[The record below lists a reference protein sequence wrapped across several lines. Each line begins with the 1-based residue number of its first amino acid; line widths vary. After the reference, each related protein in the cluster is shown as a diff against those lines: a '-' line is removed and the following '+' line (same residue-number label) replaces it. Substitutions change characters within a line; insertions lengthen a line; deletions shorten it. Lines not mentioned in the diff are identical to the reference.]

1 MQPVMRSGYDI
12 IEKARSDTSRLEG
25 GPVMSTALPLKQFV
39 DARKPSIAE
48 TFEHLHAN
56 PEISWKEVQTTRYLV
71 ERMRSLGLRVTTFDD
86 CTGLVA
92 EWGEGKPVVGL
103 RTDIDALW
111 QEVDGE
117 WRANHSCGHD
127 AHMTL
132 VVEAVESLMASG
144 YQPPGTVKILF
155 QPAEEKGTG
164 ALALVKKGVVDDIDF
179 LYGVHLRP
187 IQEMAGGTAGPA
199 IYNGAAM
206 FLYGEITGVSAHG
219 ARPHL
224 GVNAIEVASA
234 IVNGLGQV
242 HTNPIVPATVKM
254 TMLTAGGES
263 YNIIPD
269 KARFAL
275 DLRAQTNQAMDD
287 LVKRVRQVIDGVAV
301 SFQAQI
307 EVESGSRM
315 VAAEVDEQAK
325 QLMEQAIV
333 DVLGEEYLRPAP
345 ISPGAEDFHYYTVER
360 PQIKAT
366 MLALGC
372 DLQPGLH
379 HPHMQFDRSALA
391 QGVEILARVVVRTF
405 KHVLD

>member
-1 MQPVMRSGYDI
+1 MFDSVAWKEIVAARMQAID
-12 IEKARSDTSRLEG
+12 
-25 GPVMSTALPLKQFV
+25 
-39 DARKPSIAE
+39 E
-48 TFEHLHAN
+48 TFRHLHAN
-56 PEISWKEVQTTRYLV
+56 PETSWQEVETTRYLAK
-71 ERMRSLGLRVTTFDD
+71 RMRALGLKVTTFSD

-127 AHMTL
+127 AHMTMI
-132 VVEAVESLMASG
+132 VETVEALIGSG
-144 YQPPGTVKILF
+144 YEPPGTLKVLF

-164 ALALVKKGVVDDIDF
+164 ALKLVEKGVVDDIDY

-187 IQEMAGGTAGPA
+187 IQEMANGTAGPA

-224 GVNAIEVASA
+224 GINAIEVAGA
-234 IVNGLGQV
+234 IISGMGQIHV
-242 HTNPIVPATVKM
+242 DPMVPATVKM
-254 TMLTAGGES
+254 TMLQAGGDS

-275 DLRAQTNQAMDD
+275 DLRAQTNQAMDE
-287 LVKRVRQVIDGVAV
+287 LIGRVRRVIEGIAL
-301 SFQAQI
+301 SYQATI
-307 EVESGSRM
+307 ALTPGSRM
-315 VAAEVDEQAK
+315 VAAEVDEEAK
-325 QLMEQAIV
+325 GLMEQAIV
-333 DVLGEEYLRPAP
+333 DVLGRDKLRAAP
-345 ISPGAEDFHYYTVER
+345 VSPGAEDFHFYTVER
-360 PQIKAT
+360 PHIKAT

-379 HPHMQFDRSALA
+379 HPQMKFERSAL
-391 QGVEILARVVVRTF
+391 QSGVEILGRVVMRTF
-405 KHVLD
+405 AQSAEKAAR

>member
-1 MQPVMRSGYDI
+1 
-12 IEKARSDTSRLEG
+12 
-25 GPVMSTALPLKQFV
+25 MSTGMSIQQTV
-39 DARKPSIAE
+39 TTRKEAIAE
-48 TFEHLHAN
+48 TFRHLHEN
-56 PEISWKEVQTTRYLV
+56 PEISWKEVETTRYLA
-71 ERMRSLGLRVTTFDD
+71 ERMRALGLRVTTFDD

-111 QEVDGE
+111 QEVNGE

-132 VVEAVESLMASG
+132 IVETVEALKASG
-144 YQPPGTVKILF
+144 YQPPGTLKILF

-164 ALALVKKGVVDDIDF
+164 ALKLVEKGVVDDIDF

-187 IQEMAGGTAGPA
+187 IQEMENGTAGPA

-206 FLYGEITGVSAHG
+206 FLYGKIYGVAAHG

-224 GVNAIEVASA
+224 GINAIEVAGA
-234 IVNGLGQV
+234 IISGLGQV
-242 HTNPIVPATVKM
+242 HINPMVPATVKM
-254 TMLTAGGES
+254 TMLQAGGES

-269 KARFAL
+269 KAHFAL
-275 DLRAQTNQAMDD
+275 DLRAQTNEAMDT
-287 LVKRVRQVIDGVAV
+287 LVNRVQQMINGVAE
-301 SFQAQI
+301 SFQARV

-315 VAAEVDEQAK
+315 VAAEVDDQAK
-325 QLMEQAIV
+325 AIMEQAIV
-333 DVLGEEYLRPAP
+333 DVLGKENLRAAP
-345 ISPGAEDFHYYTVER
+345 VSPGAEDFHYYTVER

-372 DLQPGLH
+372 DLVPGLH
-379 HPHMQFDRSALA
+379 HPLMHFDRSALEK
-391 QGVEILARVVVRTF
+391 GVAILCQAVVRTF
-405 KHVLD
+405 EKM

>member
-1 MQPVMRSGYDI
+1 
-12 IEKARSDTSRLEG
+12 
-25 GPVMSTALPLKQFV
+25 MSVAISLKQAV
-39 DARKPSIAE
+39 TAREAAIAE
-48 TFEHLHAN
+48 TFRHLHAN
-56 PEISWKEVQTTRYLV
+56 PEISWKEAETTRYLA
-71 ERMRSLGLRVTTFDD
+71 ERMRALGLAVTTFDD

-132 VVEAVESLMASG
+132 VVEAVESLIAAG
-144 YQPPGTVKILF
+144 YQPLGKVKILF

-164 ALALVKKGVVDDIDF
+164 ALKLLEKGVVDDIDF

-187 IQEMAGGTAGPA
+187 IQEMKGGHAGPA

-224 GVNAIEVASA
+224 GINAIEVANA
-234 IVNGLGQV
+234 IITGISQV
-242 HTNPIVPATVKM
+242 HIDPTVPSSVKM
-254 TMLTAGGES
+254 TMLQAGGES

-275 DLRAQTNQAMDD
+275 DLRAQTNQAMDE
-287 LVKRVRQVIDGVAV
+287 LIARVRRVIEGAAL
-301 SFQAQI
+301 SFGAAI
-307 EVESGSRM
+307 DIREGSRM
-315 VAAEVDEQAK
+315 VAAEVSEEAK
-325 QLMEQAIV
+325 QLMEQAII
-333 DVLGEEYLRPAP
+333 DVLGEENLRPAP
-345 ISPGAEDFHYYTVER
+345 VSPGAEDFHYYTVER

-372 DLQPGLH
+372 DLSPGLH
-379 HPHMQFDRSALA
+379 HPHMRFDQGALVK
-391 QGVEILARVVVRTF
+391 GVEILARVVVKTF
-405 KHVLD
+405 DHLA

>member
-1 MQPVMRSGYDI
+1 
-12 IEKARSDTSRLEG
+12 
-25 GPVMSTALPLKQFV
+25 MSTTLKQTV
-39 DARKPSIAE
+39 TAREASIAE
-48 TFEHLHAN
+48 TFRHLHAN
-56 PEISWKEVQTTRYLV
+56 PEISWKEVQTTRYLAD
-71 ERMRSLGLRVTTFDD
+71 RMRSLGLRVTTFED

-132 VVEAVESLMASG
+132 IVEAVESLIASG
-144 YQPPGTVKILF
+144 YRPEGTVKILF

-164 ALALVKKGVVDDIDF
+164 AVKLVEKGVVDDIDY

-187 IQEMAGGTAGPA
+187 IQEMKGGLAGPA

-206 FLYGEITGVSAHG
+206 FLYGEITGVAAHG

-224 GVNAIEVASA
+224 GINAIEAASA
-234 IVNGLGQV
+234 IVTGIGQV
-242 HTNPIVPATVKM
+242 HTDPTVPATVKM
-254 TMLTAGGES
+254 TMLQAGGES

-287 LVKRVRQVIDGVAV
+287 LLARVRQVIDGVAV

-307 EVESGSRM
+307 DVQMGSRM
-315 VAAEVDEQAK
+315 VAAEVSDEAK
-325 QLMEQAIV
+325 ALLEQSII
-333 DVLGEEYLRPAP
+333 DVLGEENLRPAP
-345 ISPGAEDFHYYTVER
+345 VSPGAEDFHFYTVER

-372 DLQPGLH
+372 DLAPGLH
-379 HPHMQFDRSALA
+379 HPHMQFDEKALVK
-391 QGVEILARVVVRTF
+391 GVEILANVVVRTF
-405 KHVLD
+405 EKLK

>member
-1 MQPVMRSGYDI
+1 MAQ
-12 IEKARSDTSRLEG
+12 T
-25 GPVMSTALPLKQFV
+25 LPLKQAV
-39 DARKPSIAE
+39 AVREPSIAE
-48 TFEHLHAN
+48 TFNHLHAN
-56 PEISWKEVQTTRYLV
+56 PEISWQEVQTTRYLA

-127 AHMTL
+127 AHMTI
-132 VVEAVESLMASG
+132 VVEAVESLVASG
-144 YQPPGTVKILF
+144 YRPPGTLRILF

-164 ALALVKKGVVDDIDF
+164 ALKLIEKGVVDAIDF

-187 IQEMAGGTAGPA
+187 IQEMAAGQAGPA

-206 FLYGEITGVSAHG
+206 FVTGEITGVAAHG

-224 GVNAIEVASA
+224 GINAIEVASA
-234 IVNGLGQV
+234 IVSGIGQI
-242 HTNPIVPATVKM
+242 HTNPVVPATVKM
-254 TMLTAGGES
+254 TMLAAGGES

-287 LVKRVRQVIDGVAV
+287 LLARVRQVIDGVAV

-307 EVESGSRM
+307 EIETGSRM
-315 VAAEVDEQAK
+315 VAAEVDDEAK
-325 QLMEQAIV
+325 RLMELAIA
-333 DVLGEEYLRPAP
+333 DVLGEENVKPAP
-345 ISPGAEDFHYYTVER
+345 VSPGAEDFHYYAVER

-372 DLQPGLH
+372 DLKPGLH
-379 HPHMQFDRSALA
+379 HPHMQFQRSSLA
-391 QGVEILARVVVRTF
+391 HGVEIMARVVVRTF
-405 KHVLD
+405 EHAWKVRADRT

>member
-1 MQPVMRSGYDI
+1 
-12 IEKARSDTSRLEG
+12 
-25 GPVMSTALPLKQFV
+25 MSTTFSLKQTV
-39 DARKPSIAE
+39 TARESSIAE
-48 TFEHLHAN
+48 TFRHLHAN
-56 PEISWKEVQTTRYLV
+56 PEISWKEVETTRYLAD
-71 ERMRSLGLRVTTFDD
+71 RMRALGLRVTTFED

-111 QEVDGE
+111 QEVNGE

-132 VVEAVESLMASG
+132 IVEAVESLIASG
-144 YQPPGTVKILF
+144 YQPHGTVKILF

-164 ALALVKKGVVDDIDF
+164 ALKLIEKGVVDDIDY

-187 IQEMAGGTAGPA
+187 IQEMKGGLAGPA

-224 GVNAIEVASA
+224 GINAIEAASA
-234 IVNGLGQV
+234 IVTGIGQV
-242 HTNPIVPATVKM
+242 HTDPTVPATVKM
-254 TMLTAGGES
+254 TMLQAGGES

-287 LVKRVRQVIDGVAV
+287 LLTRVRQVIDGVAV
-301 SFQAQI
+301 TFQAQI
-307 EVESGSRM
+307 DVQAGSRM
-315 VAAEVDEQAK
+315 VAAEVNDEAK
-325 QLMEQAIV
+325 ELMEQAII
-333 DVLGEEYLRPAP
+333 DVLGEENFRPAP
-345 ISPGAEDFHYYTVER
+345 VSPGAEDFHFYTVER

-372 DLQPGLH
+372 DLTPGLH
-379 HPHMQFDRSALA
+379 HPHMKFDEKALVK
-391 QGVEILARVVVRTF
+391 GVEILANVVVRTF
-405 KHVLD
+405 EKLK